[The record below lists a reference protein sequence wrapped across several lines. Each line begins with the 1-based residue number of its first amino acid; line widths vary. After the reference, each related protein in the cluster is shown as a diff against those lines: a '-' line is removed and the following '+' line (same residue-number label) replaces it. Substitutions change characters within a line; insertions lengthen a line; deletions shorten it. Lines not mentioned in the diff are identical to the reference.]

1 MTCGRM
7 AARSFV
13 RPPLAPIRTLKMT
26 CLLALLLLA
35 SAPAPVEAVTPARAP
50 VRLKWEP
57 KVDLPV
63 TAVLGTGLLLT
74 ETVFKK
80 PLAPA
85 QCRWCAHNALDDA
98 LTGIRAPLGQ
108 QRTVDLVSYL
118 TLGVMPAGGLLY
130 SFWQADDF
138 TAFGVDTLLVVE
150 AVLAAAAFNQLVKF
164 TVGRERPFVARL
176 SQEAKVMTSHPDDN
190 NVSFFSGHA
199 TMAFSL
205 ATAVGTV
212 AELRGY
218 RYRAWVWSIG
228 MALATTTTVL
238 RMVADKHYFTDVLT
252 GAVVGAAF
260 GYGLPALLHGVDTGD
275 GALKQVRLVPGLGGM
290 AVVGHF

>member
-1 MTCGRM
+1 M

-13 RPPLAPIRTLKMT
+13 RLALRLYGHLKMS

-35 SAPAPVEAVTPARAP
+35 SSPAPVDAVAPARA
-50 VRLKWEP
+50 LKWEP
-57 KVDLPV
+57 KVDVPL

-85 QCRWCAHNALDDA
+85 ACRWCAHNVLDDA
-98 LTGIRAPLGQ
+98 LTAIRAPLGQ
-108 QRTVDLVSYL
+108 QRTIDLVSYV

-138 TAFGVDTLLVVE
+138 AAFGVDTLLVVE
-150 AVLAAAAFNQLVKF
+150 AVLAAAVFNQLVKF

-176 SQEAKVMTSHPDDN
+176 SQEAKAMVSHPDDN

-199 TMAFSL
+199 TMAFCL

-218 RYRAWVWSIG
+218 RYRAWVWSLG

-260 GYGLPALLHGVDTGD
+260 GYGLPALLHGVDTGEPQ
-275 GALKQVRLVPGLGGM
+275 ALRDVRLVPGLGGM